1 MKINIPVDEEILQ
14 ILAKHED
21 LELNEEYDFTIL
33 QGVVENILFEHIAVL
48 YSRNELTPEEE
59 KIYNEY
65 TDYAK
70 WRR

>member
-33 QGVVENILFEHIAVL
+33 QGVVEEILFERISQL

-59 KIYNEY
+59 GLYHEY

>member
-33 QGVVENILFEHIAVL
+33 QRVVEEILFSHISEL
-48 YSRNELTPEEE
+48 YSRNDLTPEEE
-59 KIYNEY
+59 ELYHEY
-65 TDYAK
+65 TMYVK

>member
-1 MKINIPVDEEILQ
+1 MKINIPVDEEILR

-33 QGVVENILFEHIAVL
+33 QGVVEEILFAHISEL
-48 YSRNELTPEEE
+48 YSRNDLTPEEE
-59 KIYNEY
+59 ALYHEY
-65 TDYAK
+65 TMYVK

>member
-21 LELNEEYDFTIL
+21 LELNEEYDFTVL
-33 QGVVENILFEHIAVL
+33 QGVVEEILFEHISQL

-65 TDYAK
+65 TDYVK

>member
-1 MKINIPVDEEILQ
+1 MKINVPVDKEILQ

-21 LELNEEYDFTIL
+21 LELNEEYDFTVL
-33 QGVVENILFEHIAVL
+33 QGVVEDILFKHISDL

-59 KIYNEY
+59 ELYHEY
-65 TDYAK
+65 TDYVK

>member
-33 QGVVENILFEHIAVL
+33 QRVVEEILFDHISEL

-59 KIYNEY
+59 ERYHEY
-65 TDYAK
+65 TQYVK